1 MKYALSPIRPDQFQL
16 ACDIMT
22 AQESA
27 LNPEF
32 GTVSIDEM
40 QMFFTSRGTLTGH
53 TLMLTLD
60 GENDP
65 VAVISITED
74 PVRGKFWT
82 ASGWLP
88 TFDFADIV
96 VEETIQLAKSLHPDW
111 KFQPNVTVADKA
123 YIEAYTSRGFTEIQ
137 RSHSMRIDFDG
148 IYPSPQLPSG
158 YSLRTLASDGDWI
171 SFHQMLNDAFD
182 GHFGYVKRD
191 LEDFKSFRTESA
203 AFDPYGIFILTD
215 ITGEDV
221 AFVESTNEIADMN
234 RSFINTVGVIH
245 AHHKKGLGKLVMQQ
259 AFAYASSQKRIG
271 TELYVDIANSSG
283 ALRFYEGLGMRPI
296 SSIACLDNPAWAN

>member
-27 LNPEF
+27 LNPDF

-88 TFDFADIV
+88 NFDLADIV
-96 VEETIQLAKSLHPDW
+96 VKETIQLAKSLHPEW

-137 RSHSMRIDFDG
+137 RSHSKIGR
-148 IYPSPQLPSG
+148 
-158 YSLRTLASDGDWI
+158 
-171 SFHQMLNDAFD
+171 
-182 GHFGYVKRD
+182 
-191 LEDFKSFRTESA
+191 
-203 AFDPYGIFILTD
+203 
-215 ITGEDV
+215 
-221 AFVESTNEIADMN
+221 
-234 RSFINTVGVIH
+234 
-245 AHHKKGLGKLVMQQ
+245 AHV
-259 AFAYASSQKRIG
+259 
-271 TELYVDIANSSG
+271 
-283 ALRFYEGLGMRPI
+283 
-296 SSIACLDNPAWAN
+296 